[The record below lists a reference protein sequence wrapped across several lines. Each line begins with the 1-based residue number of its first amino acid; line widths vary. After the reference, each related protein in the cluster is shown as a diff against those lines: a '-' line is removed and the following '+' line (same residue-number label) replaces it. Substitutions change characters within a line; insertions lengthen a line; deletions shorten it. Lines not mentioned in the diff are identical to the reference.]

1 MTRARDVAD
10 SALVH
15 IATETFSAA
24 STVSLNYVF
33 SATYDNYRL
42 VAQVTGTSTAV
53 LQIRFRVAGTDT
65 STSTYKYGQMY
76 VGAQA
81 SLTFGSTN
89 NTTAT
94 FIPIGYTSNGF
105 RGGSS
110 VDIHAPFLT
119 ERTSIHGTT
128 SGAYLALNGGV
139 LDNATSYD
147 GFTLL
152 TGGAITGTISIYG
165 YRK

>member
-1 MTRARDVAD
+1 M
-10 SALVH
+10 
-15 IATETFSAA
+15 
-24 STVSLNYVF
+24 
-33 SATYDNYRL
+33 
-42 VAQVTGTSTAV
+42 
-53 LQIRFRVAGTDT
+53 
-65 STSTYKYGQMY
+65 
-76 VGAQA
+76 
-81 SLTFGSTN
+81 
-89 NTTAT
+89 
-94 FIPIGYTSNGF
+94 PIGYTSNGF

-110 VDIHAPFLT
+110 VDIHAPFLA

-165 YRK
+165 YAKV